1 MNCVAF
7 QNEITMIKT
16 FLKSWEEL
24 SPDSIKFERLG
35 GLSNII
41 WKVTA
46 ADQAISPDSILFR
59 KFGDN
64 EELVCREKESYIFTE
79 LSKRGIGPGCYGG
92 DRDIRLEEFYESR
105 TLSPSDVNDTT
116 IRRNLSKALSNLHKA
131 SLDELEKT
139 PMFLQVL
146 EHGSLMKNAETKA
159 KKDIYSHEEKKWL
172 EEIMALTG
180 EEEVSFLKNILPKG
194 KESVVF
200 SHNDIHSQNILLLNR
215 TEKLV
220 LIDYE
225 YGSYNYRGYDI
236 ANFFNEATIDYTSP
250 EYPYY
255 TLDQNKYPSH
265 SDLMDFIKY
274 YVFFSKFEGKG
285 VDEERAMNDD
295 EYFTQVINEHC
306 NIDEFNAEVEE
317 IYEEVRVCAMLSHY
331 YWILW
336 AIVMSK
342 NPNTSFDYLHYAHK
356 RLEAYQ
362 NLKREYTSSKDSNVE
377 IILANN

>member
-1 MNCVAF
+1 MNCAPF
-7 QNEITMIKT
+7 QSEIVKIKT

-24 SPDSIKFERLG
+24 SPEEIKFERLG
-35 GLSNII
+35 GLSNVI

-46 ADQAISPDSILFR
+46 ADQAVSPACFLFR

-92 DRDIRLEEFYESR
+92 DQDIRLEEFYESS
-105 TLSPSDVNDTT
+105 TLSTSDVNDTT
-116 IRRNLSKALSNLHKA
+116 IKRNLAQALAGLHKA
-131 SLDELEKT
+131 HLDDLEKT
-139 PMFLQVL
+139 PMFLEVL
-146 EHGSLMKNAETKA
+146 EYGSLMKNAEA
-159 KKDIYSHEEKKWL
+159 KTQKEIYTPQEETWL
-172 EEIMALTG
+172 TEIVTLIS
-180 EEEVSFLKNILPKG
+180 EEERTFLKGILPKG

-236 ANFFNEATIDYTSP
+236 ANFFNEATIDYTFS

-255 TLDQNKYPSH
+255 TLDQNKYPSDA
-265 SDLMDFIKY
+265 DLIDFIKY
-274 YVFFSKFEGKG
+274 YVFFSRFGDKS
-285 VDEERAMNDD
+285 VDEVKAINDD
-295 EYFTQVINEHC
+295 EYFRQVICEHS
-306 NIDEFNAEVEE
+306 NLDTFNAEVEE
-317 IYEEVRVCAMLSHY
+317 IYEEVKICAMLSHY

-342 NPNTSFDYLHYAHK
+342 NPNTEFDYLNYAHK
-356 RLEAYQ
+356 RLEVYQ
-362 NLKREYTSSKDSNVE
+362 NLKCEYLCTKGSKIETIESN
-377 IILANN
+377 N